1 MLIIV
6 LGFILFRNYQQT
18 FLTNRTI
25 TDSQVSVIAQNL
37 DTPWAIVFL
46 PDKSM
51 LITERPGRV
60 RLVDR
65 QGDLQEE
72 PVAAI
77 SDVQEVG
84 EGGLLGID
92 IHPNFSSNNYVYLYY
107 TFTGFNGNTL
117 NRVVRMVYKDSKLN
131 NEQVIIDN
139 IPGSSNHN
147 GGRIKFGPDGYLYIT
162 TGDAENPS
170 QAQNTDSLAG
180 KILRI
185 AENGEIPDDNPFDN
199 PVFSYGHRNCQGLAW
214 DQAGRLWATEHGRS
228 GIQSGLDEVNLIEK
242 GKNYGWPV
250 IEGSKNRAGMETPKL
265 NSGPATTWAPAGAS
279 FFDKSLF
286 FAGLRGETLY
296 QAMANGSDIN
306 ANLKEHFSSQFG
318 RLREVVLG
326 PDNFLYVTTS
336 NQDSRGSPQEG
347 DDKII
352 KINPSKLL

>member
-6 LGFILFRNYQQT
+6 LGFILFRNYQQP

-25 TDSQVSVIAQNL
+25 TDSQVSEIAQNL

-46 PDKSM
+46 PDESI
-51 LITERPGRV
+51 LVTERPGRV

-65 QGDLQEE
+65 QGNLQEE
-72 PVAAI
+72 PVAVLSNVA
-77 SDVQEVG
+77 EAG
-84 EGGLLGID
+84 EGGLLGLD
-92 IHPNFSSNNYVYLYY
+92 IHPDFSSNNLVYLYY
-107 TFTGFNGNTL
+107 TYNNSSGNTF
-117 NRVVRMVYKDSKLN
+117 NRVVRMTYENGQLN
-131 NEQVIIDN
+131 NEEVILDN

-147 GGRIKFGPDGYLYIT
+147 GGRIKFSPDNYLYIT
-162 TGDAENPS
+162 TGDAQNPS

-185 AENGEIPDDNPFDN
+185 TDNGEVPEDNPFDN

-250 IEGSKNRAGMETPKL
+250 IEGNESRAGMENPKL
-265 NSGPATTWAPAGAS
+265 NSGSATTWAPAGAS

-286 FAGLRGETLY
+286 FAGLRGEILY
-296 QAMANGSDIN
+296 QAVINGSNIN
-306 ANLKEHFSSQFG
+306 TNLKEHFSSQFG

-352 KINPSKLL
+352 KINPRML